1 MDIPLELLRRG
12 ILPDHDPFKVTAEH
26 HLSSRGI
33 YNDEPP
39 AYQDRN
45 ERNPTLLVSWWCT
58 VFSLTII
65 LIRIMGR
72 WVRTE
77 RLFIEDKI
85 MCWAIF
91 PLMIRM
97 AFVHVVLIWG
107 TNNTA
112 IDALSSVQILHRETG
127 SKLVLAARIIYGKFL
142 LVCSSEPNK

>member
-12 ILPDHDPFKVTAEH
+12 ILSDHAPTSIIAEH
-26 HLSSRGI
+26 QLISRGI
-33 YNDEPP
+33 YSDEPP
-39 AYQDRN
+39 VYQDRN
-45 ERNPTLLVSWWCT
+45 DRNPTLLVSWWCT

-77 RLFIEDKI
+77 RLFVEDKI

-91 PLMIRM
+91 PLLIRM

-107 TNNTA
+107 TNNTT
-112 IDALSSVQILHRETG
+112 IEGLSHLQLLHKETG
-127 SKLVLAARIIYGKFL
+127 SKLVLAARIIYGKSLCSL
-142 LVCSSEPNK
+142 LDDK